1 VKSPNG
7 WTASADRA
15 EIAIQTFTVKGT
27 KVRLACAE
35 GAAPLLLGFAADFH
49 NLIEP
54 INEGIPDDWGYA
66 FRKVRGSDSVTSNH
80 SSGTAIDIN
89 ATDHPLGRV
98 GTFPAEQ
105 VPMIRALAKKYG
117 LRWGGD
123 YRTRKDEMHFE
134 IAVSPAAA
142 LKLIKRLE
150 KRK

>member
-1 VKSPNG
+1 MKSPNG
-7 WTASADRA
+7 WIASADRD

-35 GAAPLLLGFAADFH
+35 AAAPLLLGFAADFH

-80 SSGTAIDIN
+80 SSGTAVDIN
-89 ATDHPLGRV
+89 AAQHPLGRV

-142 LKLIKRLE
+142 IKLIKRLE

>member
-1 VKSPNG
+1 MKSPNG

-15 EIAIQTFTVKGT
+15 EIAIKTFTVKGT
-27 KVRLACAE
+27 KVRLVCAE
-35 GAAPLLLGFAADFH
+35 NAAPLLLGFAADFH

-89 ATDHPLGRV
+89 ATDHPLDRV

-117 LRWGGD
+117 LTWGGD
-123 YRTRKDEMHFE
+123 WTRKDEMHFE

-142 LKLIKRLE
+142 IKLIKRLE
-150 KRK
+150 KQK